1 VSQRVGQLA
10 RSVAGRTSAARQT
23 GQSSI
28 GSLTKT
34 VHHWGRPMTMREILL
49 GFVVSGLTATAVA
62 QTTAVSEDWAPVG
75 HLAQTITGRVVF
87 SPTEIKFQNGKS
99 LSLTQGAQM
108 LFRPEAKAKKVT
120 ADLFRV
126 TQPDDPVLENGNKL
140 CRGKPVAYLIVW
152 RSEKTG
158 TAAAPRNLAP
168 FSGTKFSAGSPDDCG
183 RYTYDAGRP

>member
-1 VSQRVGQLA
+1 
-10 RSVAGRTSAARQT
+10 
-23 GQSSI
+23 
-28 GSLTKT
+28 
-34 VHHWGRPMTMREILL
+34 MTMREVLL
-49 GFVVSGLTATAVA
+49 AFAVSALATTAVA
-62 QTTAVSEDWAPVG
+62 QTAPGSENWAPVG
-75 HLAQTITGRVVF
+75 HQAQTITGRVTF
-87 SPTEIKFQNGKS
+87 SPTAITFQNGKS

-126 TQPDDPVLENGNKL
+126 TQPDDPVLENGSKL

-152 RSEKTG
+152 KSDKTA
-158 TAAAPRNLAP
+158 TTAAPRTLAP